1 MIASG
6 IIGSRASKQLADPDT
21 ARRAGIKVFA
31 FWVTVVA
38 AAWLIPALS
47 GIWTSV
53 ETAEHTAGI
62 AIGIVALGYILFG
75 LMFRPGLSDLR
86 HWHSGRALRPKPSC
100 RRQRLRNHGSTHP
113 RPHRCR
119 RALAE
124 EERYPMIDSEQI
136 ILNEMIH
143 QPTRLR
149 IMTLLVSQPESSR
162 LTYGFIQRNLGLTGG
177 NLTTHLR
184 KLEDANYLRITKEFH
199 DQKPRTWIQATH
211 NGRIAFADY
220 YANLQKILGIQPS
233 D

>member
-1 MIASG
+1 M
-6 IIGSRASKQLADPDT
+6 
-21 ARRAGIKVFA
+21 
-31 FWVTVVA
+31 
-38 AAWLIPALS
+38 
-47 GIWTSV
+47 
-53 ETAEHTAGI
+53 
-62 AIGIVALGYILFG
+62 
-75 LMFRPGLSDLR
+75 
-86 HWHSGRALRPKPSC
+86 
-100 RRQRLRNHGSTHP
+100 
-113 RPHRCR
+113 
-119 RALAE
+119 AE

-184 KLEDANYLRITKEFH
+184 KLEDADYLRITKEFH